1 LDNPY
6 WFTKGKTHNID
17 LGTIRRMCFELT
29 NIVSAGQA
37 LAKEFD
43 AKEVEEEER
52 QNLSGEPLLAL
63 YMEFA
68 ETQACN
74 LLLQIALMVRTY
86 DDIMMGSSMGDAY
99 NAHAAQTS
107 GKDYIGDLSTGDL
120 SLRQAC
126 NKIIHAV
133 EIRAL
138 YERVERQFDQD
149 EHGQGLDQDVWYL
162 NGEVELSGTE
172 RSTPWNAVLYVQPFI
187 ETVIERIA
195 FGYPAAADTA
205 GP

>member
-37 LAKEFD
+37 LAKEFE
-43 AKEVEEEER
+43 AMEVEEEKR
-52 QNLSGEPLLAL
+52 LNLSDAPLLAL

-68 ETQACN
+68 EAQTSD

-86 DDIMMGSSMGDAY
+86 DDIMKDSRARDAY
-99 NAHAAQTS
+99 KAHVAQTS
-107 GKDYIGDLSTGDL
+107 GEDYIGSLSAGEL
-120 SLRQAC
+120 NLRQAC
-126 NKIIHAV
+126 NKIIHAAEV
-133 EIRAL
+133 RAI
-138 YERVERQFDQD
+138 YERVDRQFVQD
-149 EHGQGLDQDVWYL
+149 EHGQELDQDVWYL
-162 NGEVELSGTE
+162 TGEVELSGTD
-172 RSTPWNAVLYVQPFI
+172 RGTPWNAVLYVQPFI

-195 FGYPAAADTA
+195 FGYPAADDTA
-205 GP
+205 GS